1 MDEVSAEVSLDR
13 LGPRDIAAAL
23 AARPVVYLPLGTIE
37 WHGEHLPVGLDA
49 LTAQGICA
57 GAARRDGGLVCPA
70 LHYGTGGGHG
80 LYPWTVMMEDGDA
93 IAALLLRTMRRM
105 RDFGVRLLVLF
116 SGHFPPE
123 QFALIERLAGEW
135 NAEGGTLRVLA
146 LAVDGAPGLPLA
158 PDHAGIFETT
168 LLHAL
173 HPDLV
178 RIDRLPPPGAPAEPE
193 EDPFGAARHDP
204 AHPLHGVFGPD
215 PRRFDPAGSAAL
227 LDGMVDWLVSRVR
240 AAGG

>member
-1 MDEVSAEVSLDR
+1 MDVPSADVSLDR

-23 AARPVVYLPLGTIE
+23 VARPVVYLPLGTME

-57 GAARRDGGLVCPA
+57 AAARRDGGLVCPA

-80 LYPWTVMMEDGDA
+80 LYPWTVMMEDGNA
-93 IAALLLRTMRRM
+93 IAALLLRTMWRM

-123 QFALIERLAGEW
+123 QLSLIERLAGEW
-135 NAEGGTLRVLA
+135 NAEDGTLRVLA
-146 LAVDGAPGLPLA
+146 LAVNGAPGLPLA

-173 HPDLV
+173 HPELV
-178 RIDRLPPPGAPAEPE
+178 RVDRLRPHGAAEELE
-193 EDPFGAARHDP
+193 EDPFGAVRHDP
-204 AHPLHGVFGPD
+204 AHPLYGVFGPD
-215 PRRFDPAGSAAL
+215 PRRFDPAGSASL
-227 LDGMVDWLVSRVR
+227 LDEMVAWVVESVR

>member
-1 MDEVSAEVSLDR
+1 MDEVPADVSLDR
-13 LGPRDIAAAL
+13 LGPNDIAAAL
-23 AARPVVYLPLGTIE
+23 AARSVVYLPLGTIE
-37 WHGEHLPVGLDA
+37 WHGKHLPIGLDA
-49 LTAQGICA
+49 LTAHGICA
-57 GAARRDGGLVCPA
+57 GAARSDGGLVCPA

-93 IAALLLRTMRRM
+93 IAALLLRTIRRM
-105 RDFGVRLLVLF
+105 RDFGVKLLVLF

-123 QFALIERLAGEW
+123 QLALIERLAGEW
-135 NAEGGTLRVLA
+135 NTEGGTLRVLA
-146 LAVDGAPGLPLA
+146 LAVNGAPGLPLA

-178 RIDRLPPPGAPAEPE
+178 RIDRLPPPGAAEGFE
-193 EDPFGAARHDP
+193 EDPFGIARHDP

-227 LDGMVDWLVSRVR
+227 LDGMVSWVVESVR
-240 AAGG
+240 AAGD

>member
-1 MDEVSAEVSLDR
+1 MNVPSADVSLDR
-13 LGPRDIAAAL
+13 LGPLDIAAAL

-49 LTAQGICA
+49 LTARGICA
-57 GAARRDGGLVCPA
+57 AAARRDGGLVCPP

-93 IAALLLRTMRRM
+93 IAALIFQTMRRM

-123 QFALIERLAGEW
+123 QLALIERLAGEW
-135 NAEGGTLRVLA
+135 NAAGGALRVLA
-146 LAVDGAPGLPLA
+146 LAVNGAPGLPFA
-158 PDHAGIFETT
+158 PDHAGVFETT

-173 HPDLV
+173 HPELV
-178 RIDRLPPPGAPAEPE
+178 RIDRLPPLDPAAARE
-193 EDPFGAARHDP
+193 EDPFGAERHDP
-204 AHPLHGVFGPD
+204 AHPLHGIFGPD
-215 PRRFDPAGSAAL
+215 PRRFDPASSAAL
-227 LDGMVDWLVSRVR
+227 LNGMVAWVVESVR
-240 AAGG
+240 AAGS